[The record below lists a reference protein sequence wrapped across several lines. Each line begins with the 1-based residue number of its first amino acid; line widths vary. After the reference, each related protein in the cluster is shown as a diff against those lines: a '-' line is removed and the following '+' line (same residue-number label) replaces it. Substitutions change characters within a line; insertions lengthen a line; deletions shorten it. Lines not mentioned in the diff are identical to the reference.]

1 MMGGF
6 HNQSLNANF
15 AQGLFRHIVTAL
27 ILSCEMMVQNCCT
40 QHLTLPNHEEKIR
53 NHLLENYL
61 ENDDVRDVIG
71 LKGIPIRF
79 IPETPESYAPRT
91 NTYIG
96 RIDIKVISSNYFGN
110 RQDYYIVECKR
121 LDGTQPLN
129 QKYVD
134 EGICRFTGSTP
145 KYLSA
150 HNRSIMLGFVVKNIN
165 WSITIGTIANIHT
178 KKLGNLIVQNLTV
191 LANSNDCYLCEGV
204 YTNGLSLCHIFY
216 DISPIVS

>member
-15 AQGLFRHIVTAL
+15 TQGLFRHIVKAL
-27 ILSCEMMVQNCCT
+27 ILSCEMMVQNCSI
-40 QHLTLPNHEEKIR
+40 QQLTLPNHEDKIR
-53 NHLLENYL
+53 NYLLENYL
-61 ENDDVRDVIG
+61 ENDNVRDIIG

-79 IPETPESYAPRT
+79 IPETPEGYDPKT

-110 RQDYYIVECKR
+110 RQDYYVVECKR
-121 LDGTQPLN
+121 LDGTPSLN

-134 EGICRFTGSTP
+134 EGICRFTGDTP
-145 KYLSA
+145 KYPSA
-150 HNRSIMLGFVVKNIN
+150 YNRSVMLGFVVKNIN
-165 WSITIGTIANIHT
+165 WSVTIDTIANIHT
-178 KKLGNLIVQNLTV
+178 KKLGDLIVQNLTV
-191 LANSNDCYLCEGV
+191 LANFNDYYLCESE
-204 YTNGLSLCHIFY
+204 YTNGLSLFHIFY